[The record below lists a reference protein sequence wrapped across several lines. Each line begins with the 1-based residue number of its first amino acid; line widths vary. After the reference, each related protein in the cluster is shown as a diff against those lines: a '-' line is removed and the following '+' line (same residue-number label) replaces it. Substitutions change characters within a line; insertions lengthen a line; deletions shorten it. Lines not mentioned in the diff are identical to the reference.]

1 MSTNKENDNKI
12 KIIYTLNDEENVINF
27 DPEETFL
34 LFKLFIS
41 NYSKVNLE
49 KYEVYYDDKNLNEN
63 FEKMKLREIIFNN
76 KFPIFNF
83 KMKPKINDSVI
94 LKPKGSKEIYK
105 HVVQLENFPSRP
117 EIFSILENFLA
128 NQNLKDGYNYCIEGS
143 ILKIHFQSLVKVY

>member
-1 MSTNKENDNKI
+1 MSIIKQNNNQI
-12 KIIYTLNDEENVINF
+12 KIIYILNYQENVISF

-63 FEKMKLREIIFNN
+63 LEKLKLREIILNN
-76 KFPIFNF
+76 KFPIFQF
-83 KMKPKINDSVI
+83 KLKPKINDSI
-94 LKPKGSKEIYK
+94 SLKPKGIKEIFK
-105 HVVQLENFPSRP
+105 HTVQLENFPSRP

-128 NQNLKDGYNYCIEGS
+128 NLNLKDGYNYSIDGS
-143 ILKIHFQSLVKVY
+143 LLKIHFQSLVKVY